1 MNNLPNK
8 ANLKMFE
15 EIIKYNFNDKSLLT
29 KSLTHTSAS
38 TEKVSSMERLEF
50 LGDRILGLVISEELF
65 LKYPGLKEGELSKK
79 YSFLVQR
86 STCAKIAENI
96 SLNKFIIL
104 GKSELKNSQIKSS
117 ILSNIME
124 ALIGSIFLDSD
135 YSNTRKVV
143 LNLWKEML
151 SFEKANNLFNSKSD
165 LQEKILSMNK
175 KLPEYKLISIQGED
189 HDPRFTIS
197 VSVDGFNSVLS
208 IGKSK
213 QEAEKNAA
221 EKMLKIIE
229 NE

>member
-104 GKSELKNSQIKSS
+104 GKSELKNSQVKSS

-175 KLPEYKLISIQGED
+175 KLPEYKLIPIQGED

>member
-15 EIIKYNFNDKSLLT
+15 EILKYNFNDKSLLT

-229 NE
+229 DE

>member
-104 GKSELKNSQIKSS
+104 GKSELKNSQIKLS

-197 VSVDGFNSVLS
+197 VSVDGFNSVLA

>member
-197 VSVDGFNSVLS
+197 VSVDGFNSVLA

>member
-1 MNNLPNK
+1 MEESSKKNKMNNLSNK

-86 STCAKIAENI
+86 STCAKVAENI
-96 SLNKFIIL
+96 GLNKFIIL

-135 YSNTRKVV
+135 YCNTRKIV
-143 LNLWKEML
+143 LNLWKEMI
-151 SFEKANNLFNSKSD
+151 SSVEKANNLSNSKSD

-175 KLPEYKLISIQGED
+175 KLPNYKLISIQ
-189 HDPRFTIS
+189 
-197 VSVDGFNSVLS
+197 
-208 IGKSK
+208 
-213 QEAEKNAA
+213 
-221 EKMLKIIE
+221 
-229 NE
+229 